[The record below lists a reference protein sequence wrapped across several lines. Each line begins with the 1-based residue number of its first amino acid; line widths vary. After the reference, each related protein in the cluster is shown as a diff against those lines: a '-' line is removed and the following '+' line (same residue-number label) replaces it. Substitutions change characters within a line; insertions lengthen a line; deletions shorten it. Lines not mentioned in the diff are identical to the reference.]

1 MYQQNQLNTNTTTLF
16 RRFGMSLTVLKVK
29 NSRAVD
35 KDIKLSDSGG
45 LFLLIKANGS
55 KYWRLAYR
63 FQGKQKT
70 LSFGVYPEVSLLEAR
85 EKSLEAKKHLS
96 NGTDPS
102 TYRKIAKLTSKV
114 EFDNSFESVAS
125 EWFDKQKKSW
135 VDSHTVD
142 VKRRLEANIFPKIGK
157 LPINQILPIQVLEIV
172 RSIEKREAFD
182 LSHRV
187 LGVFGQVF
195 RYGVASGR
203 CVSDPTRDLKGV
215 LTPHVKKS
223 QNAVKPADFPAL
235 MLAISR
241 YSSMGNLQTQL
252 ALQLLALTF
261 VRTGELIGAKWNEFD
276 FEKKLW
282 KIPASRMK
290 MKREHLVP
298 LAPQSILILEKLRDF
313 SINSEFVFSGRN
325 PKNHISNNTLL
336 FAIYKLGYKGRMS
349 GHGFR
354 AVASTILNENNFRS
368 DIIERQLAH
377 LDGNSV
383 RAAYNRAEYFKER
396 ILMMNWWACY
406 IVNSIKK

>member
-1 MYQQNQLNTNTTTLF
+1 
-16 RRFGMSLTVLKVK
+16 MSLTVLKVK
-29 NSRAVD
+29 NSKAVD

-114 EFDNSFESVAS
+114 EFDNSFETVAS

-187 LGVFGQVF
+187 LGVCGQVF

-223 QNAVKPADFPAL
+223 QNAVKPDDFPAL

-241 YSSMGNLQTQL
+241 YSSMGDLQTQL

-298 LAPQSILILEKLRDF
+298 LAPQSILILDKLRDF
-313 SINSEFVFSGRN
+313 SINSEFIFSGRN

-336 FAIYKLGYKGRMS
+336 FALYKLGYKGRMT

-354 AVASTILNENNFRS
+354 AVASTILNENGFRA

-383 RAAYNRAEYFKER
+383 RAAYNRAEYFQER
-396 ILMMNWWACY
+396 TLMMNWWADY
-406 IVNSIKK
+406 IENSIRT